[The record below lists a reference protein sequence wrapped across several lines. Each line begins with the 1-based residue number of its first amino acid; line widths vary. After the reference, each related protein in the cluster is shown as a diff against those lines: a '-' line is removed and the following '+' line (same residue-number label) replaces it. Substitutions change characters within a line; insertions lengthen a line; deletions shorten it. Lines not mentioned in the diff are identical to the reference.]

1 MAFVPRIFLAGASS
15 GTHTVTDG
23 SDVNHIKNVLRIPVG
38 GEITVCDGHGTS
50 YCGRIAGFSPDG
62 IAVELGKGKRDE
74 SEFPFSVT
82 VYQCYPKG
90 EKAETVV
97 QKAVELGATEIVFVM
112 SERCV
117 ARPDEKSMQKKFARL
132 QKIADSAASQCG
144 RGVLPQVR
152 GLVPYAQAC
161 TQAAKS
167 DCAFLCY
174 EGDGTLPLRR
184 ILESVPNAKSYAFL
198 IGPEGGISPEE
209 VDTAVESGL
218 ALAGLG
224 NRILRTET
232 AALFVLS
239 AMNVICN

>member
-1 MAFVPRIFLAGASS
+1 MAFVPRIYLAGASS
-15 GTHTVTDG
+15 GTHTVIDE

-38 GEITVCDGHGTS
+38 GEITVCDGRGTS
-50 YCGRIAGFSPDG
+50 YSGKIVEFSPFG
-62 IAVELGKGKRDE
+62 IVAELGKGKHDE

-117 ARPDEKSMQKKFARL
+117 ARPDEKSMQKKLARL

-144 RGVLPQVR
+144 RGILPQVK
-152 GLVPYAQAC
+152 GLVPYEKAC
-161 TQAAKS
+161 EQAANS

-174 EGDGTLPLRR
+174 EGDGTLPLRG
-184 ILESVPNAKSYAFL
+184 ILELSPHAKSYAFL

-209 VDTAVESGL
+209 VNTAVDAGL

-224 NRILRTET
+224 HRILRTET

-239 AMNVICN
+239 AMNVLC

>member
-1 MAFVPRIFLAGASS
+1 MAFVPRIYLAGASS
-15 GTHTVTDG
+15 GTHTIVDE

-38 GEITVCDGHGTS
+38 GGITVCDGHGTS
-50 YCGRIAGFSPDG
+50 YSGKIVEYSPYG
-62 IAVELGKGKRDE
+62 IVAELGAGKHDE

-117 ARPDEKSMQKKFARL
+117 ARPDEKSMQKKLSRL

-144 RGVLPQVR
+144 RGVLPKVS
-152 GLVPYAQAC
+152 GLISYAQAC
-161 TQAAKS
+161 AQASNS

-174 EGDGTLPLRR
+174 EGDGTSPLRG
-184 ILESVPNAKSYAFL
+184 ILELSPHAKSYSFL

-209 VDTAVESGL
+209 VELAQNNGL
-218 ALAGLG
+218 MLAGLG
-224 NRILRTET
+224 KRILRTET

-239 AMNVICN
+239 AMNVLC